1 MVDYKT
7 GTKDLDWPQ
16 LFHLYS
22 LHSQVGLVRGMAGT
36 REFDKIKQAF
46 INSYK
51 VVTASKDDK
60 LVGAGR
66 LISDGI
72 CYGQIFDVGVLPE
85 YQKQGIGEGIMN
97 ELLRNNEHLCIHLTS
112 TSGNEEFYRKL
123 GFKRHKTAFAKYPF
137 ESKYLED

>member
-7 GTKDLDWPQ
+7 GTKDIDWPQ

-22 LHSQVGLVRGMAGT
+22 QVGLVANMGREK
-36 REFDKIKQAF
+36 EFDKIKRAF

-51 VVTASKDDK
+51 IVTAWTDDK

-85 YQKQGIGEGIMN
+85 YQKQGIGKGIVN
-97 ELLRNNEHLCIHLTS
+97 EILRNNEHIWIYLTS
-112 TSGNEEFYRKL
+112 TFGNEEFYRKL